1 MKENKV
7 IYIAIFII
15 FIILIMVLLT
25 SIVLIKNM
33 IKNNEE
39 NSETIGSI
47 ETIDPIE
54 EMQEGGIE
62 YNENQLN
69 NFTINIQGLTSEIE
83 EKISNKEQ
91 FNLKFKEYIYINGLV
106 DAKNA
111 IIDKWQF
118 KDDIL
123 YIRFKLDDIRETNL
137 IVKVEEDNI
146 EVNEYNK

>member
-1 MKENKV
+1 MKKNKV

-25 SIVLIKNM
+25 SIVLIKSM
-33 IKNNEE
+33 IKKNEE
-39 NSETIGSI
+39 NPETKESI
-47 ETIDPIE
+47 ESIDSIE

-106 DAKNA
+106 DAENA
-111 IIDKWQF
+111 ILDKWQF

-123 YIRFKLDDIRETNL
+123 YIRFKLDDIKETNL

-146 EVNEYNK
+146 EVNEYNI